1 MPKPSSVLIVDD
13 NVDLADNIAEILQ
26 GSERMSVD
34 CRIAR
39 SGAEAVAIAKE
50 LGPALELLLVDR
62 NLPDAD
68 GLELL
73 AKLRESCRLAE
84 AIIITGDAKVENVA
98 AAVGQGVSAYL
109 LKPFEPEELLA
120 KVGGALARHTLVS
133 EREGLRS
140 QLEES
145 ERRYREVVEAVPAFV
160 AALGPDGE
168 IRLWNRRL
176 EDVTG
181 YSREEML
188 GKPGRDVVG
197 SGGERKLAVKS
208 GGHRLIRWQLAQVP
222 GAQGDPTTFAVG
234 TDVTQE
240 RAMQRRTAVAERLAA
255 VGTLAAGLAHEV
267 RNPLNSATLQL
278 QVLRRRLERGQNT
291 PETLL
296 PVVEI
301 VHDEIRRLD
310 RLVSDF
316 LAFARPNPLVLKPM
330 GLAEL
335 ARSVVEQ
342 LRPEAEAAGVSIENR
357 FDGDRGLIEG
367 DRERLRQVLINLMR
381 NGVEAMLATG
391 GVLTVGVRADAEGF
405 VEAQV
410 EDTGPGIG
418 EDAPIFDA
426 FYTTKEAGTGLGL
439 AIVHRIVHEHG
450 GTIAFESRVGRTCFT
465 LRFPALVQG
474 A

>member
-1 MPKPSSVLIVDD
+1 MRTKSPVLIVDD
-13 NVDLADNIAEILQ
+13 NADLAENVAEILT
-26 GSERMSVD
+26 GDDDAKVT

-39 SGAEAVAIAKE
+39 SGAEAEGLAGE
-50 LGPALELLLVDR
+50 LGDALELLLVDR
-62 NLPDAD
+62 RLPDAD
-68 GLELL
+68 GLELVS
-73 AKLRESCRLAE
+73 KLRRHCPNAE
-84 AIIITGDAKVENVA
+84 AIIITGDAKVESVA

-120 KVGGALARHTLVS
+120 KVRSALTRYALVR
-133 EREGLRS
+133 ERETLRS
-140 QLEES
+140 RLEDS
-145 ERRYREVVEAVPAFV
+145 EQRYREVVEAVPAFV
-160 AALGPDGE
+160 TALGPGGE
-168 IRLWNRRL
+168 IQLWNRRL
-176 EDVTG
+176 EEVTG
-181 YSREEML
+181 FYREEML
-188 GKPGRDVVG
+188 GRPGREMVG
-197 SGGERKLAVKS
+197 SGGERRLALKS

-222 GAQGDPTTFAVG
+222 APRGDTMTFAVG
-234 TDVTQE
+234 IDVTAE

-291 PETLL
+291 PEKLL

-316 LAFARPNPLVLKPM
+316 LAFARPNPLTLSPM
-330 GLAEL
+330 ELAEL
-335 ARSVVEQ
+335 AQSVLAQ
-342 LRPEAEAAGVSIENR
+342 LRPEVQAAGVRVESR
-357 FDGDRGLIEG
+357 LDGDRGLIEG

-381 NGVEAMLATG
+381 NAVEAMSATG
-391 GVLTVGVRADAEGF
+391 GVLTVGVRGDSEGF
-405 VEAQV
+405 VEALV
-410 EDTGPGIG
+410 EDTGPGIA

-450 GTIAFESRVGRTCFT
+450 GTIQFESRSGRTCFT
-465 LRFPALVQG
+465 LRFPALG
-474 A
+474 TPA

>member
-1 MPKPSSVLIVDD
+1 MRTKSPVLIVDD
-13 NVDLADNIAEILQ
+13 NADLAENVAEILS
-26 GSERMSVD
+26 GDDDAKVT

-39 SGAEAVAIAKE
+39 SGAEAEGLAGE
-50 LGPALELLLVDR
+50 LGDALELLLVDR
-62 NLPDAD
+62 RLPDAD
-68 GLELL
+68 GLELVS
-73 AKLRESCRLAE
+73 KLRRHCPNAE
-84 AIIITGDAKVENVA
+84 AIIITGDAKVESVA

-120 KVGGALARHTLVS
+120 KVRSALTRYALVR
-133 EREGLRS
+133 ERETLRS
-140 QLEES
+140 RLEES
-145 ERRYREVVEAVPAFV
+145 EQRYREVVEAVPAFV
-160 AALGPDGE
+160 TALGPGGE
-168 IRLWNRRL
+168 IQLWNRRL
-176 EDVTG
+176 EEVTG
-181 YSREEML
+181 FYREEML
-188 GKPGRDVVG
+188 GRPGREMVG
-197 SGGERKLAVKS
+197 SGGERRLALKS

-222 GAQGDPTTFAVG
+222 APRGDTMTFAVG
-234 TDVTQE
+234 IDVTAE

-291 PETLL
+291 PEKLL

-316 LAFARPNPLVLKPM
+316 LAFARPNPLTLSPM
-330 GLAEL
+330 ELAEL
-335 ARSVVEQ
+335 AQSVLAQ
-342 LRPEAEAAGVSIENR
+342 LRPEVQAAGVRVESR
-357 FDGDRGLIEG
+357 LDGDRGLIEG

-381 NGVEAMLATG
+381 NAVEAMAATG
-391 GVLTVGVRADAEGF
+391 GVLTVDVRGDSEGF
-405 VEAQV
+405 VEALV
-410 EDTGPGIG
+410 EDTGPGIA

-450 GTIAFESRVGRTCFT
+450 GTIQFESRAGRTCFT
-465 LRFPALVQG
+465 LRFPALG
-474 A
+474 APA

>member
-1 MPKPSSVLIVDD
+1 MRTKSPVLIVDD
-13 NVDLADNIAEILQ
+13 NADLAENVAEILT
-26 GSERMSVD
+26 GADGTNVS
-34 CRIAR
+34 CTIAR
-39 SGAEAVAIAKE
+39 SGAEADGVARE
-50 LGPALELLLVDR
+50 LGDSLELLLVDR
-62 NLPDAD
+62 RLPDAD
-68 GLELL
+68 GLELVS
-73 AKLRESCRLAE
+73 KLRQHCPNAE
-84 AIIITGDAKVENVA
+84 AIIITGDAKVESVA

-120 KVGGALARHTLVS
+120 KVRSALTRYALVR
-133 EREGLRS
+133 EREMLRS
-140 QLEES
+140 RLEDS
-145 ERRYREVVEAVPAFV
+145 EQRYREVVEAVPAFV
-160 AALGPDGE
+160 TALGPGGE
-168 IRLWNRRL
+168 IQLWNRRL
-176 EDVTG
+176 EEVTG
-181 YSREEML
+181 FYREEML
-188 GKPGRDVVG
+188 GRPGREMVG
-197 SGGERKLAVKS
+197 SGGERRLALKS

-222 GAQGDPTTFAVG
+222 ALRGETMTFAVG
-234 TDVTQE
+234 IDVTAE

-316 LAFARPNPLVLKPM
+316 LAFARPNPLTLNPM
-330 GLAEL
+330 ELPEL
-335 ARSVVEQ
+335 AQSVLAQ
-342 LRPEAEAAGVSIENR
+342 LRPEIEAAGVRVESR

-381 NGVEAMLATG
+381 NAVEAMATTG
-391 GVLTVGVRADAEGF
+391 GVLTVGVRGDSEGF
-405 VEAQV
+405 VEALV
-410 EDTGPGIG
+410 EDTGPGIA

-450 GTIAFESRVGRTCFT
+450 GTIQFESRPGRTCFT
-465 LRFPALVQG
+465 LRFPALG
-474 A
+474 AAA